1 MATGDE
7 LANLRRRRGYCSAQ
21 FTRLAKKL
29 GDIEQSGCPDEFDL
43 LHIKDRLETYE
54 KDIRALQYQIVTL
67 DEGETARGSELE
79 EEYERL
85 QRRVAKQLSNT
96 RRSTPSQ
103 STSGESAV
111 GRESAPLKLPEVRIP
126 TFDGAL
132 EDWQSFHD
140 AFSSAIDRNE
150 NLAPVQKFHHLR
162 TALTGWAA
170 RSIQSLPITDANYAI
185 AMDALREKFDCHR
198 QICMRHWDLI
208 LDYPRITKE
217 TPEAIDDLIE
227 TVKVHL
233 QALERLGDP
242 VTSNAFLIKLVT
254 SKLPSAVVREWQ
266 HTLPD
271 KKLPPY
277 THLVDFLKTRT
288 NSDRACS
295 SLTVKRGASE
305 QHDRRRQDAPRSYTF
320 VTTHNTLLCPSC
332 HEQHELWNCHVFK
345 TMPPKERLEIA
356 KRASLC
362 TNCLGK
368 GHALTQCS
376 AGSCRICR
384 QRHHTYLHQDQGHSK
399 TRTRV
404 DRTSSGRSSS
414 DRSSS
419 GRSSPSS
426 PSPRSSYRSRRSSS
440 SPRAAH
446 RGSRR
451 DSRRESPR
459 ASPRTSPRASR
470 RDSRRESPRT
480 SPRTSPK
487 RESRLPRSSAS
498 GSTISSSPKRQGK
511 Q

>member
-29 GDIEQSGCPDEFDL
+29 EDIEQSGCPDEIDL
-43 LHIKDRLETYE
+43 LQIKERLETFE
-54 KDIRALQYQIVTL
+54 KEIRALQHQIVTL
-67 DEGETARGSELE
+67 DEGEIARGSELA

-85 QRRVAKQLSNT
+85 QRRVAKQLINT

-111 GRESAPLKLPEVRIP
+111 GRESASLKLPEVRIP

-295 SLTVKRGASE
+295 SLTVKKGASD

-320 VTTHNTLLCPSC
+320 ITTHNTLVCPNC
-332 HEQHELWNCHVFK
+332 HGQHELWNCHVLK
-345 TMPPKERLEIA
+345 AKSPKERLEIA

-362 TNCLGK
+362 TNYLGK
-368 GHALTQCS
+368 EHALTQCS

-384 QRHHTYLHQDQGHSK
+384 QRHHTYLHQDHGHSK
-399 TRTRV
+399 PRTRV
-404 DRTSSGRSSS
+404 NRT
-414 DRSSS
+414 SS

-426 PSPRSSYRSRRSSS
+426 PTPRSSHRSRRTSS
-440 SPRAAH
+440 SPR
-446 RGSRR
+446 S
-451 DSRRESPR
+451 SPR
-459 ASPRTSPRASR
+459 ASPRASR
-470 RDSRRESPRT
+470 RASART
-480 SPRTSPK
+480 PPRTSPK
-487 RESRLPRSSAS
+487 RESRLSRTAAS